1 LNQTPFLG
9 KRQAIATGDPN
20 LVERP
25 RHCSKAGG
33 GDAGFQRVLDTVDL
47 DSISGAKIDARSE
60 ASTVAQK
67 QPSERLEL
75 SARGAAVEIWTNQ
88 RASNAGTIV
97 GRL

>member
-1 LNQTPFLG
+1 MNQTPFLG

-33 GDAGFQRVLDTVDL
+33 GDAGFQRLLDTVDL
-47 DSISGAKIDARSE
+47 DAISGAKIDARSE

-67 QPSERLEL
+67 QPSERFGIER
-75 SARGAAVEIWTNQ
+75 AMGAVEIWTNQ
-88 RASNAGTIV
+88 RASNAATIV